1 MGAVFACKA
10 IVARG
15 RIARSRPR
23 LGFPVHAFA
32 GTLRRSDPVGG
43 VAAENPRPRT
53 TGRLG
58 GIALKKGRGQ
68 LLLHA
73 LEIPGKQVA
82 DVRYVAL
89 TFRKASA

>member
-58 GIALKKGRGQ
+58 GIALNV
-68 LLLHA
+68 L
-73 LEIPGKQVA
+73 VA
-82 DVRYVAL
+82 PAAL
-89 TFRKASA
+89 TPALRDVA